1 MVFLNEEKNLFYSSI
16 LQIISALMK
25 ENDKISSIYLGTR
38 RVEILCRKLIIGK
51 KCGNIQGLS
60 RIKHQN

>member
-1 MVFLNEEKNLFYSSI
+1 MVFLKEEKNLFYSSI

-51 KCGNIQGLS
+51 KMWQYT
-60 RIKHQN
+60 RIEPY